1 MSDSVTLANIL
12 GSQVSIQWFEAVA
25 VVREVADRLLTSS
38 NDRAIPELQQIR
50 LSPQGHVDVVGV
62 TPTDEPVRRMGQLL
76 QALVANTD
84 VPVQLRLIITQ
95 ATAPSPLYASV
106 RDYSDALGFFER
118 PERSTVLSALA
129 ARVTAA
135 GESALGD
142 RALTLDSLAPLPTG
156 EKAEEEKKKKSPSPD
171 SQGRSRAWTFA
182 AMAVVI
188 LAAAG
193 GGAWYANQRGLG
205 PQNRD
210 EASALAERASESMGT
225 AIVSGAS
232 KVTETL
238 GLGRIVPSK
247 EATAPPPAAPPP
259 AAAVKVPPPRRA
271 AADTDTAQPAP
282 PDPPIIAFDLEPSPA
297 RARPP
302 AETPVPES
310 STGSAAAGEGIHRE
324 DDAIYTVTSPLI
336 EPPIGI
342 RPKLARQLPPD
353 FDPTRLGRIELIIGV
368 DGLVESAKLL
378 GPPRTVND
386 GLFLSVAKAWL
397 FQPALK
403 DGMPVR
409 YRKTIWI
416 ASP

>member
-1 MSDSVTLANIL
+1 MSDSVTLASIL
-12 GSQVSIQWFEAVA
+12 GSHVSIQWFEAVA

-50 LSPQGHVDVVGV
+50 LSPQGHVEIVGV

-76 QALVANTD
+76 QALVAHTD

-95 ATAPSPLYASV
+95 ATAPSPLYGSI
-106 RDYSDALGFFER
+106 RDCSDALGFFER
-118 PERSTVLSALA
+118 PERSTVLSTLA

-135 GESALGD
+135 AESTPTD
-142 RALTLDSLAPLPTG
+142 RALTLDSIAPLPTAK
-156 EKAEEEKKKKSPSPD
+156 KAEEEKKKTPPPD
-171 SQGRSRAWTFA
+171 SHSRSRGWVFA
-182 AMAVVI
+182 AIAVVI

-193 GGAWYANQRGLG
+193 GAAWYAHQRGLG
-205 PQNRD
+205 PQNRE
-210 EASALAERASESMGT
+210 EASALAERASEAMGT

-238 GLGRIVPSK
+238 GLGRIVPAK
-247 EATAPPPAAPPP
+247 EATSPPPAAPPV
-259 AAAVKVPPPRRA
+259 AAAVKIPLPRRA
-271 AADTDTAQPAP
+271 ATDETPQPAP
-282 PDPPIIAFDLEPSPA
+282 PDPPIIAFDLEPTPA

-302 AETPVPES
+302 AETPVPAP
-310 STGSAAAGEGIHRE
+310 STGSAAAGEGVRHE
-324 DDAIYTVTSPLI
+324 EDAIYSVTSPLI
-336 EPPIGI
+336 VPPVGI

-397 FQPALK
+397 FQPALR

>member
-1 MSDSVTLANIL
+1 MSDSVTLASIL
-12 GSQVSIQWFEAVA
+12 GSHVSIQWFEAVA

-50 LSPQGHVDVVGV
+50 LSPQGHVEIVGV
-62 TPTDEPVRRMGQLL
+62 IPTDEPVRRMGQLL
-76 QALVANTD
+76 QALVASTD

-95 ATAPSPLYASV
+95 ATAPSPLYGSV
-106 RDYSDALGFFER
+106 RDYSEALGFFER
-118 PERSTVLSALA
+118 PERSTVLSTLA

-135 GESALGD
+135 AESTPTD
-142 RALTLDSLAPLPTG
+142 RALTLDSIAPLPTA
-156 EKAEEEKKKKSPSPD
+156 KKVEEEKKKKTRSPD
-171 SQGRSRAWTFA
+171 SQGRSRGWMFA
-182 AMAVVI
+182 AIAVVI

-193 GGAWYANQRGLG
+193 GGAWYAHQRGLG
-205 PQNRD
+205 PQNRE
-210 EASALAERASESMGT
+210 EASALAERASEAMGT

-232 KVTETL
+232 TVTETL
-238 GLGRIVPSK
+238 GLGRIVPAK
-247 EATAPPPAAPPP
+247 EATSPPPGVPP
-259 AAAVKVPPPRRA
+259 AAAAVKMPAPRRA
-271 AADTDTAQPAP
+271 AADTPQPTA

-302 AETPVPES
+302 SETPVPEP
-310 STGSAAAGEGIHRE
+310 STRPAGAGEGVRHE
-324 DDAIYTVTSPLI
+324 DDAIYSVTSALI
-336 EPPIGI
+336 VPPIGI